1 MAAAYF
7 SKTKFQKMPD
17 QYTQIK
23 AIIYF
28 ANDPSVGIFPN
39 YYTAEIPPFE
49 PEYREE
55 TRQMIQKLYTELE
68 GEFYP
73 KVFFSDEDIN

>member
-1 MAAAYF
+1 M
-7 SKTKFQKMPD
+7 SD

-28 ANDPSVGIFPN
+28 PNDPSVGIFPN

-49 PEYREE
+49 PENRED

-68 GEFYP
+68 GEFCC
-73 KVFFSDEDIN
+73 KVFFSDENID